1 MSEFR
6 RRLLMLGGEDS
17 GASKSNVGDVCLYDR
32 QKDRLIIADLH
43 LFITSYSKIRYIPI
57 GIVVVP
63 GIHNVYGDKS
73 CGVMSLYEMDYSN
86 PDTGSTK
93 RVGIYVGGYKSVS
106 PQNKLTEVCHVGTE
120 GIINEEIVGI
130 DNDACIPSD
139 NFGNAEEAIPN
150 PYDPET
156 YYYDDFSPLAP
167 SPYKIDGSFNSEY
180 SRTSSPSSE
189 LNILSNFDGVGNTRI
204 YLELATAQS
213 DWKTASAITN
223 GYSSGY
229 YPAACCCWR
238 YHTNGTN
245 QGDWYLPSCGEF
257 GYVIARLN
265 KIQSAI
271 MNLKTAGFKGTV
283 LIVEQNQYWTSS
295 EYNDKDSW
303 LVSLMNGYIGS
314 FSRGAMY
321 SARAF
326 LRVK

>member
-1 MSEFR
+1 
-6 RRLLMLGGEDS
+6 MLGGEDS

-32 QKDRLIIADLH
+32 QKDRLIIVELH
-43 LFITSYSKIRYIPI
+43 LFITSYSNTRYIPV

-73 CGVMSLYEMDYSN
+73 CGVMSLCEMDYSN
-86 PDTGSTK
+86 PDVGSTN
-93 RVGIYVGGYKSVS
+93 RVGIYIGGYEVNS
-106 PQNKLTEVCHVGTE
+106 PQNKFTEVCHVGTE
-120 GIINEEIVGI
+120 GVTNEEVIGTSTM
-130 DNDACIPSD
+130 AYIPSD
-139 NFGNAEEAIPN
+139 NFGNAKEAIPN

-223 GYSSGY
+223 SYHSGY

-238 YHTNGTN
+238 FYTEGTK
-245 QGDWYLPSCGEF
+245 QGDWYLPACGEF
-257 GYVIARLN
+257 GYVIARLK
-265 KIQSAI
+265 KIQSVLNDLDI
-271 MNLKTAGFKGTV
+271 EGVRCNKLYDQQNL
-283 LIVEQNQYWTSS
+283 YWTSS
-295 EYNDKDSW
+295 EYNEKKSW
-303 LVSLMNGYIGS
+303 ITSPINGNVYS
-314 FSRGAMY
+314 FSKGFPY